1 MSTGAGHCVSCSLDG
16 SGSAHHIAS
25 GADSPGSRWVPA
37 LKPAHGWR
45 AGGCRVGHVSQMCQ
59 TWPLPPDAP
68 GFPNVE
74 KLQCPDH
81 EEGAPQ
87 NSSSKGGPPPG
98 PQGRTLYSN
107 NSTSLTSTTNKT
119 DTLGTFQSFPTFGS
133 YRQCCDYTYTLPCA
147 IAKFSAA
154 VGDVYKMS
162 ISSNL
167 VEGAKSI
174 F

>member
-98 PQGRTLYSN
+98 PQGRTLCSN
-107 NSTSLTSTTNKT
+107 NSTSLTVPLIKQIPWVLFSRFQLSDLTGNVVIILTRFLVQLPNSARR
-119 DTLGTFQSFPTFGS
+119 LGMFIRWA
-133 YRQCCDYTYTLPCA
+133 YLR
-147 IAKFSAA
+147 I
-154 VGDVYKMS
+154 
-162 ISSNL
+162 
-167 VEGAKSI
+167 
-174 F
+174 